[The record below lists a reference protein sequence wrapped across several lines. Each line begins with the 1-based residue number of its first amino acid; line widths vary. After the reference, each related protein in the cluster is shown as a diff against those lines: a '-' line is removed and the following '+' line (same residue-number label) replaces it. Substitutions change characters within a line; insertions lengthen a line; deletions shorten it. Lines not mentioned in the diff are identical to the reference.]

1 MSTKLKALLDAGNFA
16 SYSDFVKTRL
26 KPLESAKADLIHCA
40 LGIAGEAGEFV
51 DAVKK
56 HAIYGQPLDRENLI
70 EELGD
75 LRFYMTAMQNKFGIS
90 DDDVL
95 SANVEKLLKRYK
107 KSYSDAE
114 AKDRADKQEE
124 GLAKIPQEFFNFLS
138 ANDLLLDFLDLSG
151 MNTDDFRLWLKNS
164 SSAAVADFLGGFSW
178 TDSPQGWKF
187 WANVNVRWN
196 EYVMPKVF

>member
-1 MSTKLKALLDAGNFA
+1 MTKKLKVLLDAGNFT
-16 SYSDFVKTRL
+16 SYSDFVNTRL
-26 KPLESAKADLIHCA
+26 KPLESVEADMIHCA

-56 HAIYGQPLDRENLI
+56 HVIYGQPLDRENLI

-75 LRFYMTAMQNKFGIS
+75 LRFYMAAMQNRFGIS

-138 ANDLLLDFLDLSG
+138 ANRLLSEFLDLSG
-151 MNTDDFRLWLKNS
+151 MSSDDFRLWLKNS
-164 SSAAVADFLGGFSW
+164 SSAPTAEFLVGFSW
-178 TDSPQGWKF
+178 ADSSRGWSF

-196 EYVMPKVF
+196 EYIMPKMF